1 MDKLQ
6 HYRDIIRQI
15 LTEQA
20 QPYNHSSDVEA
31 EVIFD
36 TEHDSPIGDATR
48 TISTYL
54 CRLAGMETHF

>member
-6 HYRDIIRQI
+6 QYRDIIRQI

-20 QPYNHSSDVEA
+20 QPYNHSNDVEA

-36 TEHDSPIGDATR
+36 TEHDRYQLIYVGWQ
-48 TISTYL
+48 
-54 CRLAGMETHF
+54 E